1 MKREPL
7 SFETQEMRD
16 LAEVIRGRRT
26 INMFL
31 QTPIPDELVREALDL
46 CVWAPNH
53 HVTEPWHFYLP
64 GKQTIAEILDLVRDF
79 VGARKGP
86 EAGAFK
92 AKNWGEKPGWLVVT
106 CRKSDDP
113 IRQQEDYAA
122 CAAAIQNFA
131 LYLWEAGVGTKWA
144 SGAITREPRFYDIIG
159 ADPEQEFVVGLIW
172 FGYPKITPTQ
182 SRRGLDEKM
191 SKLP

>member
-31 QTPIPDELVREALDL
+31 QTPIPEELILEALDL
-46 CVWAPNH
+46 SVWAPNH

-64 GKQTIAEILDLVRDF
+64 GKETVGKILDLVREF
-79 VGARKGP
+79 VGERKGP

-92 AKNWGEKPGWLVVT
+92 AKNWSEKPGWLIVT
-106 CRKSDDP
+106 CQKSDDP
-113 IRQQEDYAA
+113 IRQQEDYAS
-122 CAAAIQNFA
+122 CAAAIQNLA

-144 SGAITREPRFYDIIG
+144 SGPVTREPNFYEIIG
-159 ADPEQEFVVGLIW
+159 ADPDKEFVVGLIW
-172 FGYPKITPTQ
+172 YGYPKITPAQ
-182 SRRGLDEKM
+182 NRSGLDEKL
-191 SKLP
+191 SRLP